1 MALGVPL
8 GFSFLSRDG
17 RGNRHGAFC
26 FGYAAH
32 AVWTW
37 GFFIWSWGF
46 YVLAMGLLREEV
58 RPDAAD
64 GTAGEEAAESTCDK
78 RPRRFRHRFQHLRPV
93 EIQFHFCRFLSL
105 VVFSPRNTRKDFVY
119 LVVEIVLS

>member
-1 MALGVPL
+1 MFCFLSFAPL
-8 GFSFLSRDG
+8 GFSFLPRDG
-17 RGNRHGAFC
+17 RGNLHGAFC

-32 AVWTW
+32 AVWSW

-46 YVLAMGLLREEV
+46 SVLAMGLLREEV

-78 RPRRFRHRFQHLRPV
+78 RPRRIRHRFQHLRPV
-93 EIQFHFCRFLSL
+93 EIQFHFCWFLSFGL
-105 VVFSPRNTRKDFVY
+105 VVCF
-119 LVVEIVLS
+119 